1 MVIILFRNKIEVIE
15 GKQPSLHRS
24 ALWKFPHSK
33 HKNLVF
39 LSTRRFGAY
48 FIWINALLFFKK
60 LSTCLPSCPQTP
72 GWASPSARFEIA
84 ASLSCAVCVR
94 VGRASLVLRCGLPE
108 PPLTPLRSHINPG
121 SRCLA
126 STLGPAAGLTPR
138 SREDLS
144 AWFVTAQEGP
154 ACPPAPARWSWGS
167 VPHRPRGFEPR
178 ELPAGLSLGGTPEL
192 SYLSAVPSSAQLPA
206 PPSSTRLWSLPL
218 KNALLLSG
226 PSPPPFH
233 SLHLIFE
240 DSTPGS
246 VPLWSYEGLGY
257 RAVVFQLCFPVSKE
271 RDTFLPIKG
280 RGWMCPLASSHT
292 HPWLAGRLF
301 LPIVGVVHKCVLRT
315 RIEKSKCQNL
325 GFTYLTKTNDRFQT
339 RLFFEYL
346 FPCS

>member
-1 MVIILFRNKIEVIE
+1 M
-15 GKQPSLHRS
+15 S
-24 ALWKFPHSK
+24 ALLSPNPRLGIPVGPVWNCSFSELRGVRPGGTSLPRPALRAAGAAAHSVAFTYKPGFPLPGVHPRPCRGPHAPK
-33 HKNLVF
+33 QRGPECLVCYSSGGPG
-39 LSTRRFGAY
+39 LSAC
-48 FIWINALLFFKK
+48 
-60 LSTCLPSCPQTP
+60 S
-72 GWASPSARFEIA
+72 
-84 ASLSCAVCVR
+84 
-94 VGRASLVLRCGLPE
+94 RALVLG
-108 PPLTPLRSHINPG
+108 
-121 SRCLA
+121 
-126 STLGPAAGLTPR
+126 
-138 SREDLS
+138 LS
-144 AWFVTAQEGP
+144 A
-154 ACPPAPARWSWGS
+154 APS
-167 VPHRPRGFEPR
+167 RGFEPR

-206 PPSSTRLWSLPL
+206 PPSSTRLWPLPL
-218 KNALLLSG
+218 KNALLFSG

-301 LPIVGVVHKCVLRT
+301 LPIVVVVHKCVLRT